1 MLHMTLSSSC
11 VSYLH
16 YEEIAN
22 CVVEDWHNAL
32 IIPMEKNWSAGC
44 GGEGFKLLRVLK
56 IV

>member
-1 MLHMTLSSSC
+1 MTLSSSC